1 MKKEINK
8 FIKGME
14 SLHEMMDRRG
24 IMSLEELSQRVRKL
38 EEKLKETE
46 DIVVQ
51 LSSDVNR
58 LGRLN
63 GDFGI

>member
-1 MKKEINK
+1 MKEVDEFVNN
-8 FIKGME
+8 ME
-14 SLHEMMDRRG
+14 SLQEMMDRRG